1 MEATQVGQT
10 NQDKSYT
17 KFVNNLEELVKQYR
31 GLLDLIRKEK
41 ELLIAAD
48 IEQLNESNQNKE
60 TLLYKIRSL
69 DMARERYA
77 KEVALSVGADV
88 DQPRLLEIA
97 RRCPSNE
104 GDKLRAV
111 HSTLEMLLG
120 RISSLNK
127 ENELYTQSAIRTL
140 NGALNEVKDTLSGK
154 KTYGQ
159 KGKMATGPERAGN
172 FVSKE
177 V

>member
-1 MEATQVGQT
+1 MEATQE
-10 NQDKSYT
+10 KSYT
-17 KFVNNLEELVKQYR
+17 KLVHNLEELVKHYR
-31 GLLDLIRKEK
+31 SLLDLIRKEK

-48 IEQLNESNQNKE
+48 IEKLNESNLTKE
-60 TLLYKIRSL
+60 TMLYKIRSL
-69 DMARERYA
+69 DTARERYA
-77 KEVALSVGADV
+77 KEVALAVGAAAE
-88 DQPRLLEIA
+88 QPRLLEIA
-97 RRCPSNE
+97 RRCTSQE
-104 GDKLRAV
+104 GDKLRAI

-127 ENELYTQSAIRTL
+127 ENETYAQSALRTL

-177 V
+177 A

>member
-1 MEATQVGQT
+1 MEATQER
-10 NQDKSYT
+10 SYT
-17 KFVNNLEELVKQYR
+17 KLVNNLEEMVKQYR

-41 ELLIAAD
+41 DLLIAAD
-48 IEQLNESNQNKE
+48 IEKLNESNQTKE
-60 TLLYKIRSL
+60 TMLYKIRSL
-69 DMARERYA
+69 DTARERYA
-77 KEVALSVGADV
+77 KEVALAVGADV

-97 RRCPSNE
+97 RRCTSAE
-104 GDKLRAV
+104 GDKLRAI

-127 ENELYTQSAIRTL
+127 ENETYAQSAMKAL
-140 NGALNEVKDTLSGK
+140 SGAMNEVKETLSGK

-159 KGKMATGPERAGN
+159 QGKLAAGPERAGN

-177 V
+177 A